1 MKPDTLENVLTNKR
15 FDEHTQGNDQRPL
28 SLISPNLDAET
39 DPLLA
44 QFIETHF
51 EALTPY
57 LNWFTAELFYHL
69 GVNPGLSFL
78 DAHASKRISTQRIL
92 RDFAQ
97 TPRFASVV
105 INNAGQAGYVEV
117 QSKSGFIESLRRF
130 IAAQAL
136 SAGASVTEVA
146 HQCGASLRTIQ
157 RLQRAN
163 P

>member
-1 MKPDTLENVLTNKR
+1 MKPSAIEKVLLKNEVEGNSQDTKSL
-15 FDEHTQGNDQRPL
+15 PL
-28 SLISPNLDAET
+28 NLISPNLDADT
-39 DPLLA
+39 DPLLG

-92 RDFAQ
+92 RDFAN

-130 IAAQAL
+130 IAAKAL
-136 SAGASVTEVA
+136 STGASVTDVA

-157 RLQRAN
+157 RLQRGKA
-163 P
+163 